1 MGCCFFGSGFLQ
13 NTRFILGATRQGFHT
28 PETRGHT
35 SLLAVPLLLLLL
47 RLFRARA
54 SAQPPRAHFL
64 AAGPKNRGVRALF
77 LCLQLL
83 RLIAVPPPQLLT
95 VEASV
100 RRLPLFAAFSL
111 FLHPISSNESRGARR
126 SVCISKMS
134 ESKDQDAF

>member
-1 MGCCFFGSGFLQ
+1 MGCCFFGSTFLQ

-35 SLLAVPLLLLLL
+35 SLLAAALLLLL

-54 SAQPPRAHFL
+54 SAQPPCTHFL
-64 AAGPKNRGVRALF
+64 PAGPKNRGVCALF

-111 FLHPISSNESRGARR
+111 FLHPISSNESYGARR